1 VSSNLAFFVVRRP
14 SGESNGLEASPGADQ
29 SGHRHRESFED
40 GWMLLIL
47 PGQLV
52 FQPPSMESLL

>member
-1 VSSNLAFFVVRRP
+1 VRRP